1 MTPQHFSLI
10 LLLMTMSM
18 SAIANDELDVQG
30 HRGARAVLPENT
42 LPAFAYALEIGVD
55 TLELDMGVSKDGVV
69 VVYHDQEVNPAICQ
83 TQAGGNVAKGL
94 LIHELTLTQIKSF
107 DCGARINPRF
117 PKQTPQ
123 PGTQIPTLDEVFA
136 MAAKSSA
143 ENAPTVRFN
152 IETKS
157 KEDKPNAQPSP
168 KEFVRAV
175 LKVVDKYE
183 LRSRVTL
190 QSFDHR
196 TLLEAKKQAPEL
208 ELAALFEDKPK
219 DWVSAT
225 QAAKADIVSPNFND
239 ISASDVAN
247 IQAAGLKVIPWTAN
261 SIADWEKLL
270 KMKVDGIIT
279 DDPEPLL
286 EFLGRR

>member
-1 MTPQHFSLI
+1 
-10 LLLMTMSM
+10 MSM
-18 SAIANDELDVQG
+18 SAIANNKLDVQG

-42 LPAFAYALEIGVD
+42 LPAFEYALEMGVD

-69 VVYHDQEVNPAICQ
+69 VVSHDQEINPLICQ
-83 TQAGGNVAKGL
+83 AQDGEKIAKGL
-94 LIHELTLTQIKSF
+94 LVHELTLAQIKSF
-107 DCGARINPRF
+107 DCGAKVNPRF
-117 PKQTPQ
+117 PKQNPQ
-123 PGTQIPTLDEVFA
+123 PGVQIPTLDEVFA
-136 MAAKSSA
+136 MVANSGAA
-143 ENAPTVRFN
+143 NATTVRFN

-157 KEDKPNAQPSP
+157 KEDKPFAQPSP

-196 TLLEAKKQAPEL
+196 TLLEAKKQAPKL
-208 ELAALFEDKPK
+208 ELAALFEEKPK
-219 DWVSAT
+219 DWISAT
-225 QAAKADIVSPNFND
+225 RAAKADVVSPYFKD
-239 ISASDVAN
+239 INADDVAN

-261 SIADWEKLL
+261 RTADWETLL
-270 KMKVDGIIT
+270 KIKVDGIIT

-286 EFLGRR
+286 EYLGRRQPHGCR